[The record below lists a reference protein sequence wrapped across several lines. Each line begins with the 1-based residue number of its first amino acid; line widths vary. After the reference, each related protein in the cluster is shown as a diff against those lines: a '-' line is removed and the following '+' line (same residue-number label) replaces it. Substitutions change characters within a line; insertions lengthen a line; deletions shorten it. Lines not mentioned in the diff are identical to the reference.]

1 MENGNGRRIVYGP
14 VFFMTH
20 QYGKLMQ
27 LSYDTIAFQRFLQW
41 NGNIADISWQK
52 FSETAVKNER
62 STL

>member
-14 VFFMTH
+14 VLFMTR

-27 LSYDTIAFQRFLQW
+27 LSYDTIAFPGFTVEWKYCGHFMTEILR
-41 NGNIADISWQK
+41 I
-52 FSETAVKNER
+52 AVKNER